1 MEMLSPVWIFKIA
14 TRYTSVSFE
23 IFTLNLT
30 LSQMFST
37 DTAAGGTHPT
47 GMHSCSPVF
56 SQEHQLRAYN
66 IQLFLELF
74 KKSITSYG

>member
-56 SQEHQLRAYN
+56 
-66 IQLFLELF
+66 
-74 KKSITSYG
+74 